1 MKPETPASEYILA
14 GFEDMEISTQIVVRE
29 ALARGVRAEVLDR
42 ASHFLR
48 LSSGQRVQYVKEA
61 TKTAADSYMTFLI
74 MEDKELTKIF
84 LREAG
89 LRTPEGGHYRN
100 VADALADF
108 PRFRGRSLVVKPTTT
123 NFGSGVAVFEAPPTE
138 AAFREAVENCLALSP
153 GCLAEE
159 FVAGPEYR
167 FLVIDGTTIAVCNRV
182 PANVRGDGARTIA
195 ELVAQKNLDPRRGVG
210 HVTPLEKI
218 QLGETELGFLA
229 LQGLSPDAIPAAGVT
244 VFLRKNSNIST
255 GGDSIDCTDDAHPE
269 YLRLAERAAGAVDA
283 KICGV
288 DIIIPA
294 LDQAPGPQSYA
305 ILELNFNPVLYI
317 HEFPYQGRAR
327 GVGKRVLDLLG
338 F

>member
-1 MKPETPASEYILA
+1 MKPESSASEFILS
-14 GFEDMEISTQIVVRE
+14 GYEDMEISTQIVVRE
-29 ALARGVRAEVLDR
+29 ALARGVRVEVLDR
-42 ASHFLR
+42 VSHFLR
-48 LSSGQRVQYVKEA
+48 LSKGDRVQYVKEA

-74 MEDKELTKIF
+74 MEDKELTKIL

-89 LRTPEGGHYRN
+89 LRTPAGGHYRS
-100 VADALADF
+100 VAAALADF
-108 PRFRGRSLVVKPTTT
+108 PRFQRRSVVVKPTTT
-123 NFGSGVAVFEAPPTE
+123 NFGSGVVVFETPPAE
-138 AAFREAVENCLALSP
+138 ADFRRAVENSLALSP
-153 GCLAEE
+153 GCIAEE

-167 FLVIDGTTIAVCNRV
+167 FLVINGATVAVCNRV
-182 PANVRGDGARTIA
+182 PANVRGDGARSIA
-195 ELVAQKNLDPRRGVG
+195 ELVREKNLDPRRGVG

-229 LQGLSPDAIPAAGVT
+229 GRGLMPESVPAAGEV

-269 YLRLAERAAGAVDA
+269 YMRLAERAAAAVDA

-288 DIIIPA
+288 DIILPE
-294 LDQAPGPQSYA
+294 LKEPPGDYA

-317 HEFPYQGRAR
+317 HEFPYQGRGR